1 MVGGTIGDVDDGGRD
16 VERAA
21 RARDGRV
28 GCDPAVLARRAA
40 EAEAVGLGG
49 DPWRA
54 RDLFDGMLLDHD
66 RVFGPGHPATLEVLE
81 RLGHWAGHAEDFATS
96 RAAYEDLYRRRC
108 VAYGE
113 AHEATSDA
121 LAGLAEAT
129 GHAGDPLAAC
139 DLYVRL
145 LARLRRQRGPTHRET
160 LEVMSRLAQWLAC
173 TGRAARA
180 RDMFAELAL
189 SLVGTPGE
197 AFDFAREALGY
208 WQRWVGQERRFAHA
222 DMRSWNRA
230 GRTLT
235 S

>member
-1 MVGGTIGDVDDGGRD
+1 MDHGGRG

-21 RARDGRV
+21 HAGGRV
-28 GCDPAVLARRAA
+28 GPDPASLVRRAA
-40 EAEAVGLGG
+40 EAEATGLGG

-54 RDLFDGMLLDHD
+54 RDLFAGMLLDHD
-66 RVFGPGHPATLEVLE
+66 RVFGPGHPVTLGVLG
-81 RLGHWAGHAEDFATS
+81 RLGHWAGRVEDFATS

-108 VAYGE
+108 AVQGE
-113 AHEATSDA
+113 EHEATLDA
-121 LAGLAEAT
+121 LARLAEAT

-139 DLYVRL
+139 DLHVRL

-160 LEVMSRLAQWLAC
+160 LEAMSRLAQWLAC

-180 RDMFAELAL
+180 RDLFAELAL

-197 AFDFAREALGY
+197 ASDFARESLAY
-208 WQRWVGQERRFAHA
+208 WQRRVGQERRLSHL
-222 DMRSWNRA
+222 DVRER
-230 GRTLT
+230 RPVT